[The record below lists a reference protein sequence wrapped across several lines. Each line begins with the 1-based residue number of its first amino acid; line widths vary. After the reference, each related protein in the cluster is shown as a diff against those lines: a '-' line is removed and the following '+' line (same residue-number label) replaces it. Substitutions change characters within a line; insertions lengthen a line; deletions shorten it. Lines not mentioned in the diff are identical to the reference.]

1 MKKIF
6 IFIVKFMPIM
16 QMVGI
21 FIVNILFYI
30 SNCKILVNIFR
41 YLLGNSLLV
50 SILLIIMSYLFGFC
64 KWYRAII
71 IGNLINITIEVIDKT
86 IGIPISNLEILVL
99 YNIISILFLFIS
111 LYFKFN
117 CKNEERCYQ
126 NIGERITECC

>member
-1 MKKIF
+1 MKKLFVIF
-6 IFIVKFMPIM
+6 IKYMPII
-16 QMVGI
+16 QMMG
-21 FIVNILFYI
+21 ILFTNIIFWFKLSNRYTYI
-30 SNCKILVNIFR
+30 LNYV
-41 YLLGNSLLV
+41 LGNSLLV

-64 KWYRAII
+64 KWHRVII

-111 LYFKFN
+111 LYLKFS

>member
-30 SNCKILVNIFR
+30 NNCQILVNIFR

-64 KWYRAII
+64 KWHRTII

-111 LYFKFN
+111 LYLKFN
-117 CKNEERCYQ
+117 CNEEGCYQ
-126 NIGERITECC
+126 NISERIAKCC

>member
-30 SNCKILVNIFR
+30 NNCKILVNIFR

-64 KWYRAII
+64 KWHRVII

-111 LYFKFN
+111 LYLKFN
-117 CKNEERCYQ
+117 CKNEEGCYQ
-126 NIGERITECC
+126 NISERIAKCC